1 MKKLQIAVLLG
12 FILSIIATDFQS
24 FAENYNEIQ
33 TNVLRMHILA
43 NSDSEKDQ
51 SVKLKVRD
59 EILKIS
65 DELFSDCKNEK
76 DAENSAKSNLQ
87 QIENLANKVLAENGF
102 AYKANAEIV
111 NMPFDA
117 RNYGNWT
124 MPAGDY
130 NAVRITLGEAAG
142 QNWWCLMYPALCVP
156 IAEGEE
162 ALDVDNSFD
171 TGKRD
176 ILENPKKYKLKF
188 KIVEVFKNWWK

>member
-1 MKKLQIAVLLG
+1 MKKLQIAMLIG

-24 FAENYNEIQ
+24 FAKSYNEIQ

-59 EILKIS
+59 EILKILS
-65 DELFSDCKNEK
+65 DIFSDCENEK
-76 DAENSAKSNLQ
+76 DAEKSAKSNLKE
-87 QIENLANKVLAENGF
+87 IENLANRVLEENGF
-102 AYKANAEIV
+102 SYKAQAEVV
-111 NMPFDA
+111 NMPFDE

-156 IAEGEE
+156 LAEGDD
-162 ALDVDNSFD
+162 ALDVDSSFD
-171 TGKRD
+171 DGEKD
-176 ILENPKKYKLKF
+176 ILKNPKKYKFKF
-188 KIVEVFKNWWK
+188 KIAEIFKSWFN